1 MKNVLKVICYLNSGP
16 LNVTKVYAVTQF
28 QFKHFHL
35 KVICFLHR
43 ATNFLKLKSL
53 SGLPN
58 IVYILPHCD
67 ILSNSARK
75 KLQESVANY
84 ITGLLEFD
92 KLD

>member
-1 MKNVLKVICYLNSGP
+1 MKNVLKVICYLNSGA
-16 LNVTKVYAVTQF
+16 LNVTKVYPVSQF

-35 KVICFLHR
+35 KVIRFLHR
-43 ATNFLKLKSL
+43 ATYFLKLKSL

-67 ILSNSARK
+67 IISNRA
-75 KLQESVANY
+75 LQESVANY